1 MWAAI
6 YRESG
11 HADEVLSVEEIPVP
25 KPGLG
30 QVRVKIAYSA
40 LNPTDVKTRAG
51 RTPRPIVDLQ
61 VPHMDGSGVIDA
73 VGPDVPASRV
83 GERVWVMLAA
93 QDNPWGTAAEWA
105 VVPAQ
110 RAIPLDASTPLELA
124 ALLGVPAVTAA
135 HCLLSGGSIDGK
147 TVLVAGGAGAVGRC
161 AIELGHWLGARM
173 IATASTQ
180 EKQRIA
186 IAAGAA
192 QVFDYR
198 QSEVASDITAVASR
212 IDRII
217 EVALAVNLDLD
228 LQISSPGTVVVSYAT
243 DSEDPV
249 LPIRRCMTACI
260 TLEFMLLYALPPAQ
274 MSTAVQCVS
283 DALVA
288 GALTMPEVQRFALA
302 DVAVAHRAQEAGPVG
317 RILVEINPDASDV

>member
-1 MWAAI
+1 MWAAV

-11 HADEVLSVEEIPVP
+11 PVDEVLRVEEIPVP

-40 LNPTDVKTRAG
+40 INPTDVKTRSG
-51 RTPRPIVDLQ
+51 QIPRPIPDLQ

-110 RAIPLDASTPLELA
+110 RAIPLDASTPLDLA

-135 HCLLSGGSIDGK
+135 HCLLSGGPITGT
-147 TVLVAGGAGAVGRC
+147 TVLVSGGAGAVGRC

-173 IATASTQ
+173 ISTASTE

-186 IAAGAA
+186 AAAGAA
-192 QVFDYR
+192 HVFDYR
-198 QSEVASDITAVASR
+198 QPEVAAQITAVAPK

-243 DSEDPV
+243 DTEDPV
-249 LPIRRCMTACI
+249 LPIRKCMIACI
-260 TLEFMLLYALPPAQ
+260 VLEFMLLYALPPAQ
-274 MSTAVQCVS
+274 MSAAVHCVS

-288 GALTMPEVQRFALA
+288 GALTMPSVQRFALS
-302 DVAVAHRAQEAGPVG
+302 DIVAAQRAQEAGPLG

>member
-1 MWAAI
+1 MWAAT

-11 HADEVLSVEEIPVP
+11 PADTVLRVEEIPVP

-40 LNPTDVKTRAG
+40 INPTDVKTRSG
-51 RTPRPIVDLQ
+51 LTPRQIADLQ

-73 VGPDVPASRV
+73 VGPDVPANRV

-105 VVPAQ
+105 VVPAK
-110 RAIPLDASTPLELA
+110 RAIPLDGDTPLDLA

-135 HCLLSGGSIDGK
+135 HCLLSGGAIAGK
-147 TVLVAGGAGAVGRC
+147 TILVSGGAGAVGRC
-161 AIELGHWLGARM
+161 AIELGNWLGAHV
-173 IATASTQ
+173 IATASTP
-180 EKQRIA
+180 EKQQIA
-186 IAAGAA
+186 AAAGAA
-192 QVFDYR
+192 HVFDYR
-198 QSEVASDITAVASR
+198 QPDVAATIAAAAPK

-249 LPIRRCMTACI
+249 LPIRRCMTAGI
-260 TLEFMLLYALPPAQ
+260 ILEFMLLYALPPAQ
-274 MSTAVQCVS
+274 MSAAVQCVS

-288 GALTMPEVQRFALA
+288 GALTMPPVQRFALA
-302 DVAVAHRAQEAGPVG
+302 DIVAAQQAQEAGPVG
-317 RILVEINPDASDV
+317 RILVDINPDAPDV